1 MSKRHNAK
9 GRNNA
14 PGGFAGIPR
23 VVMETDDFR
32 QLSYK
37 SQALLMQLAYQYRG
51 NNNGDL
57 TVALSVLKKR
67 GWKREAT
74 ISSAVKELLDAK
86 LILKTRDGRFTN
98 PGARCAL
105 YALTWHPVD
114 ECIGKELET
123 NPTRTPP
130 RKFSCEGIINKTPV
144 TQRVSSGDS

>member
-1 MSKRHNAK
+1 MAKRSNAK
-9 GRNNA
+9 GRNTA

-23 VVMETDDFR
+23 VVMDTNDFQ

-57 TVALSVLKKR
+57 TVAFSVLKKR

-74 ISSAVKELLDAK
+74 ISSAAKELLGAK

-123 NPTRTPP
+123 RPTITPL
-130 RKFSCEGIINKTPV
+130 RKFSCEGIINRTPV

>member
-1 MSKRHNAK
+1 MAKRSNAK

-23 VVMETDDFR
+23 VVMETSDFR

-51 NNNGDL
+51 SNNGDL
-57 TVALSVLKKR
+57 TVAFSVLKKR

-74 ISSAVKELLDAK
+74 ISNAVKELLDAK

-105 YALTWHPVD
+105 YALTWNAVD
-114 ECIGKELET
+114 ECIGKELEKS
-123 NPTRTPP
+123 PTRTPP
-130 RKFSCEGIINKTPV
+130 RKFSCEGIINRMPATL
-144 TQRVSSGDS
+144 

>member
-1 MSKRHNAK
+1 MAKRPNAK

-23 VVMETDDFR
+23 VVMETSDFQ

-57 TVALSVLKKR
+57 TVAFSVLKKR

-74 ISSAVKELLDAK
+74 ISNAVAELLQAK

-105 YALTWHPVD
+105 YALTWHPIN
-114 ECIGKELET
+114 ECIGKELEIS
-123 NPTRTPP
+123 PTKTPP
-130 RKFSCEGIINKTPV
+130 RKFSVEGKIIRMPV

>member
-1 MSKRHNAK
+1 MAKQLNAK

-23 VVMETDDFR
+23 VVMETDDFQ

-37 SQALLMQLAYQYRG
+37 SQALLIQLAYQYRG

-57 TVALSVLKKR
+57 TVAFSILKKR

-74 ISSAVKELLDAK
+74 ISNAVKELLDAK
-86 LILKTRDGRFTN
+86 LILKTREGRFIN

-105 YALTWHPVD
+105 YALTWKPVD
-114 ECIGKELET
+114 ECTGKELELS
-123 NPTRTPP
+123 PTITPP
-130 RKFSCEGIINKTPV
+130 RKFSCERKN
-144 TQRVSSGDS
+144 